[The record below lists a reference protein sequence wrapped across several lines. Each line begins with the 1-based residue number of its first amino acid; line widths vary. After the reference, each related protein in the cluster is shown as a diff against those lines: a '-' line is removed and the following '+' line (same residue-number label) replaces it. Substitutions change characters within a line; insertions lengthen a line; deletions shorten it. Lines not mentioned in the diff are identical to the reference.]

1 MAMQSQTLIQAE
13 LEKVDSE
20 LKTASHLLGGKRR
33 EYIREREETGSMWS
47 RLLANSNC
55 TVPHKGYREKFD
67 RSVQWLH
74 YNCDSTTVQLTCES
88 HSTHDGPA
96 VAPKS

>member
-1 MAMQSQTLIQAE
+1 MQSQIQAE
-13 LEKVDSE
+13 WEKVDSE

-33 EYIREREETGSMWS
+33 EYIREREEIQETGSTWP
-47 RLLANSNC
+47 RLLANSKC
-55 TVPHKGYREKFD
+55 AVSHMGYRDKFD

-74 YNCDSTTVQLTCES
+74 YNCDSTTVQLAHDS